1 MHIPKILRTFA
12 GGIVCAREVQNGKQ
26 KTLQMSINIDI
37 IEDDILNIDR
47 QLYSKYGLNNDEI
60 SFIEEMIRPME

>member
-1 MHIPKILRTFA
+1 M
-12 GGIVCAREVQNGKQ
+12 CAREVQNGKQ

-37 IEDDILNIDR
+37 IEDDILNIDC